1 MRSSESREQTLWRQE
16 LDRTQRV
23 NKRKRSM
30 LVEDA
35 IAAFHSE
42 IKFDPCNKVLM
53 YFKKCLVLI
62 FHTLA
67 LVVKSG
73 SVGPVID
80 R

>member
-1 MRSSESREQTLWRQE
+1 M
-16 LDRTQRV
+16 
-23 NKRKRSM
+23 
-30 LVEDA
+30 EDA

-42 IKFDPCNKVLM
+42 IKFGPDFVYTCSHRMMYRKSLVPCNKVKYTKTSADV

-73 SVGPVID
+73 SVRPVID